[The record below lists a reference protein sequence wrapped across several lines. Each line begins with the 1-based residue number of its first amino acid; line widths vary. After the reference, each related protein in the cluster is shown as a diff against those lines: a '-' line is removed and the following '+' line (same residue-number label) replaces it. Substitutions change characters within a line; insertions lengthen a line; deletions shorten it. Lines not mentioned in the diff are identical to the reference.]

1 MGGADGAGASVVAFG
16 TAAGLRGAG
25 WATSSAGTDV
35 AVIDADMTPC
45 IGSAIT
51 LKVSKGR
58 WSVERDSR
66 LRKEGMRVKRAK

>member
-51 LKVSKGR
+51 LKWRKMVSGKG
-58 WSVERDSR
+58 
-66 LRKEGMRVKRAK
+66 